1 MALEDLFAQDP
12 NTWSDSDIDE
22 IISSMRSWRASFEAA
37 ESAAR
42 ATNTRTPTRAI
53 AKESTKNAK
62 ESKTTKPDLSKF
74 FSDLD

>member
-37 ESAAR
+37 ESTAR

-53 AKESTKNAK
+53 AK

>member
-22 IISSMRSWRASFEAA
+22 IISSMRAWRASFEAA
-37 ESAAR
+37 ESTAR
-42 ATNTRTPTRAI
+42 VTNTRTPTRAI
-53 AKESTKNAK
+53 AKESTKK
-62 ESKTTKPDLSKF
+62 EPAAKPDLSKF

>member
-37 ESAAR
+37 ESTAR

-53 AKESTKNAK
+53 AKES
-62 ESKTTKPDLSKF
+62 KTAKPDLSKF